1 MSAGRSNVLGMP
13 LSTADREAFLA
24 EPHIGALAVATGTER
39 APLTLPIWY
48 HYTPGGDLWFMIE
61 KGSRKTP
68 LIAAAGRVSLMVDR
82 VEPTVRYV
90 SVEGPVLSTE
100 PGTEAQLRD
109 MATRYLSPD
118 GVEQYLAFAANDH
131 GNQLTVRVRP
141 EHWYSADLGAA

>member
-1 MSAGRSNVLGMP
+1 MP

-24 EPHIGALAVATGTER
+24 QPHIAALAVATGTER

-48 HYTPGGDLWFMIE
+48 QYTPGGDLWFMIE
-61 KGSRKTP
+61 ARSRKTP

-90 SVEGPVLSTE
+90 SVEGPVISTE
-100 PGTEAQLRD
+100 PGTEAQLRE
-109 MATRYLSPD
+109 MATRYLPAD
-118 GVEQYLAFAANDH
+118 RVEEYLAFAAADH

-141 EHWYSADLGAA
+141 QHWYSADLGAA